1 MRIAVCDNQAAAAEQ
16 IGAWVRRYGSLYGLD
31 LDEIRCFTDPEQFS
45 GSEEHFDVAFLGFGG
60 PVGLRTAQQV
70 RSRNRRCRIIMVD
83 DTMEYARHG
92 MRLHCTNF
100 VLRPVEFRHI
110 VQSMQLI
117 LGGHV
122 S

>member
-1 MRIAVCDNQAAAAEQ
+1 MRIAVCDNHAAAAEQ
-16 IGAWVRRYGSLYGLD
+16 ISAWVRQFGSLYGLD
-31 LDEIRCFTDPEQFS
+31 LHEVSCFTDPE
-45 GSEEHFDVAFLGFGG
+45 HFDRQEIDYDVAFLGFGG
-60 PVGLRTAQQV
+60 STGLRAAQRL
-70 RSRNRRCRIIMVD
+70 RSRDPKCRIIMVD

-110 VQSMQLI
+110 VQSMQLVM
-117 LGGHV
+117 GGHA